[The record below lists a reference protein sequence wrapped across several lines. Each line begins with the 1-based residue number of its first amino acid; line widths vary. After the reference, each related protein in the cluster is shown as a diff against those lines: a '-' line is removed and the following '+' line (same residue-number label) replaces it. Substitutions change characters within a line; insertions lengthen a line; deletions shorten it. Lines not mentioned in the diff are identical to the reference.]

1 MSVLEEALRFR
12 LVNFLQR
19 LGESY
24 VETEGEYLLTRGSAA
39 VVFYIS
45 EFDNHMFINFHG
57 AIAHNINPSKD
68 EELELY
74 QTLLSWN
81 VADEF
86 GKFALL
92 DDQVILKY
100 KMLSDD
106 LSFDSFSFVLDTIL
120 EYADS
125 FDELVAA
132 IAQGERHID
141 AVGAQA

>member
-1 MSVLEEALRFR
+1 MSVLEEALRYK
-12 LVNFLQR
+12 LVNYLQR

-24 VETEGEYLLTRGSAA
+24 VETDGEYLITRGSAA
-39 VVFYIS
+39 VVFYLA
-45 EFDNHMFINFHG
+45 EFDNHIFVNFHG
-57 AIAHNINPSKD
+57 AIASNINPNKD

-100 KMLSDD
+100 KMLADE

-132 IAQGERHID
+132 ISQGERHID
-141 AVGAQA
+141 AVGAQS